1 MRATDKQRRT
11 LDTMQ
16 IQYDEEITVER
27 ASELIAAYIEKR
39 RQLVEEFK
47 RTHTIDQVVEQYGN
61 QQVGRDHKI
70 FAPWRAESTPS
81 VHIYED
87 GSWHDYGAGIG
98 GDVLDYLGHYFFGS
112 NYNRESH
119 FPDVVDRI
127 GALDIAPLPQTV
139 HPAKPRPVKPRTKI
153 SLEEIMGWADGLT
166 PQYREYWNR
175 RGLTDQTID
184 RFMLGYDGWR
194 LTIPALYRGIPF
206 AVRRRLPPDREES
219 AKQAYNR
226 LMQPWRDNHP
236 DWADREI
243 ITTWREQLKTEHPEW
258 TADQVRAALPSMPPK
273 YVGMDGDVAG
283 LFNSDVLPSA
293 SAVVFCEGEADCMI
307 LDQLGYQAVSMTAGA
322 GSWKP
327 DWARFFTHIRDIY
340 LLFDNDKAGRE
351 GAAKVH
357 ATMRRAKIVHLPE
370 GIKDVGELWA
380 AGYAASWLK
389 ENVG

>member
-127 GALDIAPLPQTV
+127 GALDIAPLPQTT
-139 HPAKPRPVKPRTKI
+139 HPAKPKPPKPRTKF
-153 SLEEIMGWADGLT
+153 
-166 PQYREYWNR
+166 R
-175 RGLTDQTID
+175 
-184 RFMLGYDGWR
+184 
-194 LTIPALYRGIPF
+194 
-206 AVRRRLPPDREES
+206 
-219 AKQAYNR
+219 
-226 LMQPWRDNHP
+226 
-236 DWADREI
+236 
-243 ITTWREQLKTEHPEW
+243 
-258 TADQVRAALPSMPPK
+258 
-273 YVGMDGDVAG
+273 
-283 LFNSDVLPSA
+283 
-293 SAVVFCEGEADCMI
+293 
-307 LDQLGYQAVSMTAGA
+307 
-322 GSWKP
+322 
-327 DWARFFTHIRDIY
+327 
-340 LLFDNDKAGRE
+340 
-351 GAAKVH
+351 
-357 ATMRRAKIVHLPE
+357 
-370 GIKDVGELWA
+370 
-380 AGYAASWLK
+380 
-389 ENVG
+389 